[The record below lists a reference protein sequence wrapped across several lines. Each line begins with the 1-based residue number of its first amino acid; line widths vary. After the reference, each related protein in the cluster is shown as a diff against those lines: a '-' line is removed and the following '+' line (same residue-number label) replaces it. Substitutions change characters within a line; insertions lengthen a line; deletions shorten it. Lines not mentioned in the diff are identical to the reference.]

1 MEDWSMNEMNELSED
16 SESEKIF
23 EILSEK
29 LPQVGDTL
37 FNTINIMEEIM
48 GQEKEIFNERIDFI
62 QAFQEILK
70 IIDLTKSI
78 LKFNDK
84 KKIIDKKIKRI
95 ECKYI
100 DLKSNFRSLKLDK
113 KSKDQAYIQLEN
125 ILKESLDEN
134 HELKINLEEMNQVIK
149 NLRTN
154 CIYVINYI
162 KSE

>member
-1 MEDWSMNEMNELSED
+1 
-16 SESEKIF
+16 
-23 EILSEK
+23 
-29 LPQVGDTL
+29 
-37 FNTINIMEEIM
+37 M
-48 GQEKEIFNERIDFI
+48 GQEKEILNERIDFI
-62 QAFQEILK
+62 QAFQEILE

>member
-29 LPQVGDTL
+29 LPQVEDTL
-37 FNTINIMEEIM
+37 SNTINIMEEIM

-62 QAFQEILK
+62 QAFQEILE